1 MDRLVYV
8 AMSGAKEILNAE
20 AANNAN
26 LANAS
31 TVGFRADLSA
41 FQTEQVQGAGLP
53 SRAYATD
60 ATVGYDTSSGTLQT
74 TGRPLDVAIR
84 GQGWIAV
91 QASDGTEAY
100 TRAGD
105 LRVDPSGLLTTA
117 LGNPVLGDSGPITVP
132 PHDAIAIG
140 RDGSVSIVPQGQPP
154 MTISMVGRIKLVNPP
169 PTQLVRGSDG
179 LFRSSSNGSSGSS
192 ASVPAD
198 ASVQL
203 VPGALESSNVN
214 VAETMVNMIELARAY
229 EVQIKA
235 MKTAEDNSASSSKL
249 LQSS

>member
-8 AMSGAKEILNAE
+8 AMSGAKEILNAQ

-41 FQTEQVQGAGLP
+41 FQTQQVVGAGLP

-60 ATVGYDTSSGTLQT
+60 DSVGWDSSSGVLQT
-74 TGRPLDVAIR
+74 TGRPLDVAIK
-84 GQGWIAV
+84 GPGWIAV

-105 LRVDPSGLLTTA
+105 LHVDPSGLLMTA
-117 LGNPVLGDSGPITVP
+117 TGNPVLGDSGPITVP
-132 PHDAIAIG
+132 PQNSITIG
-140 RDGSVSIVPQGQPP
+140 GDGSVSIVAQGQPA
-154 MTISMVGRIKLVNPP
+154 TSVSAVGRIKLVNPP
-169 PTQLVRGSDG
+169 AGQLARGADG
-179 LFRSSSNGSSGSS
+179 LFRSTSTDPV
-192 ASVPAD
+192 ASD
-198 ASVQL
+198 ATVTL
-203 VPGALESSNVN
+203 VPGTLESSNVN
-214 VAETMVNMIELARAY
+214 IAETMANMIELARSY
-229 EVQIKA
+229 EVQVKA
-235 MKTAEDNSASSSKL
+235 MKAAEDNASSSSKL

>member
-8 AMSGAKEILNAE
+8 AMSGAKEILNAQ

-31 TVGFRADLSA
+31 TVGFRADLTA
-41 FQTEQVQGAGLP
+41 FQTQQVTGAGLP

-60 ATVGYDTSSGTLQT
+60 DSVGWDSTQGVLQT
-74 TGRPLDVAIR
+74 TGRPLDVAIQ

-105 LRVDPSGLLTTA
+105 LHVDTSGLLMTA
-117 LGNPVLGDSGPITVP
+117 AGNPVLGDGGPITVP
-132 PHDAIAIG
+132 PETSMTIG
-140 RDGSVSIVPQGQPP
+140 ADGSVSIVPQGQPAT
-154 MTISMVGRIKLVNPP
+154 TISVVGRMKLVNPP
-169 PTQLVRGSDG
+169 SSQLTRGADG
-179 LFRSSSNGSSGSS
+179 LFRNNTPDTPVS
-192 ASVPAD
+192 AD
-198 ASVQL
+198 ATVRL
-203 VPGALESSNVN
+203 APGALESSNVN
-214 VAETMVNMIELARAY
+214 IAESMANMIELARSY
-229 EVQIKA
+229 EVQVKA
-235 MKTAEDNSASSSKL
+235 MKTAEDNAAESSKL